1 MRRHLFL
8 VVFLL
13 TSSASGFMLPR
24 TFLPMLPRTA
34 STPVL
39 TGGVPET
46 MNSRTLSQEIKKH
59 TIDHLLVSSD
69 LTHIVSED
77 TNDHDVYVTEANPL
91 ITSKIIEQAFQNN
104 VLVEVDSDPRAWLK
118 TLGSVAQG
126 LLYVPLVVIGYNL
139 VVAFSK
145 LSSRGPGP
153 GRPGPDVSST
163 ANLVAIEPVRLQDW
177 AGSPEVLRECSEIVL
192 YLKDRK
198 RFAAMGAKIPRGILL
213 EGPPGTG
220 KTLLAKAIAC
230 EAKATFISLS
240 GSEFVE
246 MYVGLGASRV
256 RDLFRDARRKKPTI
270 IFIDEIDAVGRQRGT
285 GINMGNDERE
295 QTLNQLLA
303 EMDGF
308 KENDDIIVLAA
319 TNRRDVLDAALLRP
333 GRFDRLVNVP
343 LPDYPSRV
351 KILEV
356 HARSRR
362 LNETEVSLERLAE
375 QTAGYSGAEL
385 QNVLNEA
392 ALIAVRKND
401 TIISRDSVMA
411 ALEKLMVGIQ
421 KETDSRSLETKRL
434 VAIHEAGHAVTALAF
449 PDYFDFVKVTI
460 QNTYSGAG
468 GYTIFTDKPEM
479 VENGLYTRDYLKKR
493 LCVLLGGRAAESL
506 FYGDDFVTV
515 GAREDLRQVAVLSR
529 RMITQYGMG
538 ENLENYC
545 NPHDDDETPFIGKTL
560 GSSHQVSDDLASK
573 VDKEA
578 HFLIKEAYHETR
590 KLLKEKEAMME
601 RMIAGLLE
609 KKTLY
614 REDCLQE

>member
-1 MRRHLFL
+1 
-8 VVFLL
+8 
-13 TSSASGFMLPR
+13 MLPR

-270 IFIDEIDAVGRQRGT
+270 IFIDEIDAVG
-285 GINMGNDERE
+285 
-295 QTLNQLLA
+295 
-303 EMDGF
+303 
-308 KENDDIIVLAA
+308 
-319 TNRRDVLDAALLRP
+319 
-333 GRFDRLVNVP
+333 
-343 LPDYPSRV
+343 
-351 KILEV
+351 
-356 HARSRR
+356 
-362 LNETEVSLERLAE
+362 
-375 QTAGYSGAEL
+375 
-385 QNVLNEA
+385 EA
-392 ALIAVRKND
+392 AGDRHQYGQRREGAD
-401 TIISRDSVMA
+401 AESV
-411 ALEKLMVGIQ
+411 
-421 KETDSRSLETKRL
+421 
-434 VAIHEAGHAVTALAF
+434 
-449 PDYFDFVKVTI
+449 
-460 QNTYSGAG
+460 AG
-468 GYTIFTDKPEM
+468 G
-479 VENGLYTRDYLKKR
+479 NGR
-493 LCVLLGGRAAESL
+493 V
-506 FYGDDFVTV
+506 
-515 GAREDLRQVAVLSR
+515 Q
-529 RMITQYGMG
+529 
-538 ENLENYC
+538 
-545 NPHDDDETPFIGKTL
+545 GK
-560 GSSHQVSDDLASK
+560 
-573 VDKEA
+573 
-578 HFLIKEAYHETR
+578 
-590 KLLKEKEAMME
+590 
-601 RMIAGLLE
+601 
-609 KKTLY
+609 
-614 REDCLQE
+614 